1 MTSGVVMLT
10 ANYYPYVGG
19 AEGQARSVARALARR
34 QVPVW
39 VVTRLLPGLK
49 KEESVDGIPVFRLA
63 AWGCGSF
70 GALTFAIFTLLHL
83 LRRRACYEVIH
94 VHLASSHAVVAALAG
109 RLLGKRVVVKLGGGK
124 GVGEIFLSKKSALGR
139 LKLRAL
145 AVLCPALV
153 AVNPEILEEIPSSG
167 LEGLKTF
174 IIPNGVDLD
183 IFSPA
188 PPEEKARLRRELN
201 WPAGFALLSTSRL
214 TQDKRTA
221 GLLSDFLQAWAAAE
235 KPAGARFYIA
245 GSGPEENSLRT
256 RARALG
262 AESSVIFLGTRHDL
276 ETLYRAADAF
286 LLPTISEGVSNSLL
300 EALACGCPA
309 LATNVTGTRDIVKEG
324 ENGLLYDPAQSQDSR
339 RPLER
344 LLKEPGLVQALGR
357 GARDTA
363 KKYSLENT
371 VNLWLDIYASI

>member
-1 MTSGVVMLT
+1 MTTGVVMLT

-19 AEGQARSVARALARR
+19 AEGQARSVARIMARR
-34 QVPVW
+34 QIPVW
-39 VVTRLLPGLK
+39 IVTRRVSGLK
-49 KEESVDGIPVFRLA
+49 KEERLDGVEIFRLP
-63 AWGCGSF
+63 AWGPGAF
-70 GALTFAIFTLLHL
+70 GALVFAAATLLHL
-83 LRRRACYEVIH
+83 FARRARYEVIH

-124 GVGEIFLSKKSALGR
+124 GVGEICLSKKSPLGR
-139 LKLRAL
+139 LKLAAL
-145 AVLCPALV
+145 ALLRPALV
-153 AVNPEILEEIPSSG
+153 AVNPDILEEIPGSG

-174 IIPNGVDLD
+174 VIPNGVDLEV
-183 IFSPA
+183 FSP
-188 PPEEKARLRRELN
+188 PSPDEKARLREKLN
-201 WPAGFALLSTSRL
+201 WPEGFALLSTSRL

-221 GLLSDFLQAWAAAE
+221 GLLSDFLRAWAAAE

-245 GSGPEENSLRT
+245 GSGPEENFLRT

-276 ETLYRAADAF
+276 ETLYRAADVF

-309 LATNVTGTRDIVKEG
+309 LASDVTGTRDIVKEG
-324 ENGLLYDPAQSQDSR
+324 ENGLLYNPAGDD
-339 RPLER
+339 LERQLGR
-344 LLKEPGLVQALGR
+344 LLKEPGLAQALGR
-357 GARDTA
+357 GARATA